1 MLANAISRLPLN
13 VLRVSESSVTRCLV
27 RNTFRR
33 AHTLTLVASTSCAG
47 APALSRI
54 FREPR
59 DVAGGNY
66 FRESRRYAGH
76 SHWQNIRHI
85 KEAKD
90 AHRMSMTDKHM
101 RLIAVAV
108 KAGGGSTDPKLNRTL
123 ANAIEGAK
131 RTQVVSNANIE
142 QAIRRGAGLDKPK
155 NLKSMNY
162 EIIMEHGVLL
172 VLDVETGNISKFGN
186 DLKLIAKK
194 HTCRIAR
201 GGVKEQFQQKGFV
214 RVSGR
219 EDGAALD
226 PDAAL
231 EVGIEHGAE
240 EVTEIDGESKMCEFL
255 CDPKDY
261 FALSKALSSNGY
273 VIAECGLKF
282 VPYVAVTVPEEHL
295 DVVAK
300 LCDELEEHP
309 EVVAVHTNIA

>member
-1 MLANAISRLPLN
+1 MFASAVSRLPLN
-13 VLRVSESSVTRCLV
+13 VLRVTESPVAQCLV
-27 RNTFRR
+27 GNAFRR
-33 AHTLTLVASTSCAG
+33 THSFALVSRTSRAS
-47 APALSRI
+47 APALCRI

-59 DVAGGNY
+59 DVGGHC

-76 SHWQNIRHI
+76 SHWQNVRHI
-85 KEAKD
+85 KAAKD
-90 AHRMSMTDKHM
+90 AHKMSMTDKHM
-101 RLIAVAV
+101 RLIEVAV

-131 RTQVVSNANIE
+131 KTQVVSNANIE

-155 NLKSMNY
+155 NLKSANY

-186 DLKLIAKK
+186 DLKQIAKK
-194 HTCRIAR
+194 HTCRLTR
-201 GGVKEQFQQKGFV
+201 GGVKEQFLQKGFV

-219 EDGAALD
+219 EDGGTLD

-240 EVTEIDGESKMCEFL
+240 EVTEIDGDSKMCEFL

-282 VPYVAVTVPEEHL
+282 VPHVPITVPEEHL
-295 DVVAK
+295 EVVGK

-309 EVVAVHTNIA
+309 DVVAVHTNIA